1 MLSYSV
7 SARVLIVTISTRTF
21 VLLLV
26 MTDHAAVQEKQMDFI
41 VALMK
46 NYEKLYVNW
55 CEFHKELKMKQF
67 WSIRG

>member
-7 SARVLIVTISTRTF
+7 LARVLIVTISTRTF

-46 NYEKLYVNW
+46 NYMCLNEMGAS
-55 CEFHKELKMKQF
+55 F
-67 WSIRG
+67 IRN